1 MTEPTW
7 ALEICRKLVD
17 LEDRLKRN
25 SLQILGFKEDSRES
39 WEEYENNVYD
49 LLEEIFKMEKSNMTL
64 ERAQRVGEKS
74 NDKEGSSF
82 RFIKIK

>member
-17 LEDRLKRN
+17 LEDRSKRN

-74 NDKEGSSF
+74 NDKEGV
-82 RFIKIK
+82 IMV

>member
-17 LEDRLKRN
+17 LEDRSKRN

-74 NDKEGSSF
+74 NDKEGL
-82 RFIKIK
+82 IMV